1 MPNLKTLSCYVCRA
15 VSLVVFISLLGE
27 AENGAAQNLRAVY
40 DGRADTSRNTTP
52 SSSDVQLVRR
62 YALPKARRFWR
73 GNDACTESFEVVGV
87 ASGSFTKPDTEQRAV
102 LYRFCVTGHN
112 FANNGIAI
120 IEGGSMVAHIVYD
133 GGEDYSIGA
142 LPDINGNGLS
152 EIILGNGSTN
162 QGYTTS
168 VVILIEASTGVV
180 KRWGIADV
188 YQDNCGTLEQC
199 EMTAYKISVK
209 PGATPIF
216 YREAYKKRNDR
227 WMKAGNVTRYSLR
240 KTVGRYRF
248 LN

>member
-1 MPNLKTLSCYVCRA
+1 L
-15 VSLVVFISLLGE
+15 FISLVG
-27 AENGAAQNLRAVY
+27 AAGNGVAQNLREVY
-40 DGRADTSRNTTP
+40 DGRAETKNSTA
-52 SSSDVQLVRR
+52 SSSDVQVVRR
-62 YALPKARRFWR
+62 FALPKARRFWR
-73 GNDACTESFEVVGV
+73 GNAGCDESFEVIGV
-87 ASGSFTKPDTEQRAV
+87 ASGSFTKTNTEQRAV

-112 FANNGIAI
+112 FASNGIAI

-152 EIILGNGSTN
+152 EIILGDGSTN

-168 VVILIEASTGVV
+168 VAILIEATPRVV

-188 YQDNCGTLEQC
+188 YEDNCGTMDEC

-209 PGATPIF
+209 PGPTPIF
-216 YREAYKKRNDR
+216 YREAYKKRNER
-227 WMKAGNVTRYSLR
+227 WTKAGNATRYALR
-240 KTVGRYRF
+240 KIGGSYRF